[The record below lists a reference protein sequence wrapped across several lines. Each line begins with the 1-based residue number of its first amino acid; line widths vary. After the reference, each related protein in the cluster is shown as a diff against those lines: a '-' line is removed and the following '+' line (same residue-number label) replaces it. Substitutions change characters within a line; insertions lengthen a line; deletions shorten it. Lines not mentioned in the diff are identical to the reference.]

1 MLSKT
6 ANMQSLFSELCES
19 HLKLTAYAKQADTEL
34 KHNIARMF
42 KALAFSKEIQ
52 ALNVL
57 KHMGYVKKTDSNIK
71 RCLNNAVVPLT
82 LGENASWEELT
93 EKFDIIEEKSHHIYL
108 CARDTSEVDMDI
120 SLGDINVCSKCG
132 YTLPGNAPHECAVC
146 HAAPGYF
153 RIF

>member
-6 ANMQSLFSELCES
+6 ANLQSLFSELCES

-42 KALAFSKEIQ
+42 RALAFSKEIQ
-52 ALNVL
+52 AMNVL
-57 KHMGYVKKTDSNIK
+57 KHMGYVKKTDSNIEQ
-71 RCLNNAVVPLT
+71 CLDNAAVPT
-82 LGENASWEELT
+82 SQEDNASREELT
-93 EKFDIIEEKSHHIYL
+93 EKFKIIEEKNRHIYL
-108 CARDTSEVDMDI
+108 CARDTLEVDMDI